1 MADKKQIEFMELYK
15 PIHDSFV
22 RFCAARSYGIIETED
37 LVSETIVQA
46 YSGFEKLREKKAFLS
61 FLFSIA
67 SNIIKNALRKKKNV
81 EMVYHLDHQL
91 EDKSHA
97 TLDAKAD
104 IELLYKA
111 LTRLP
116 DLQKEAIIL
125 FEISGFSI
133 QEIADMQKSG
143 ISSVKQRLKRGR
155 EKLSELLG
163 CNEISAESL
172 SKKSTILMNLF
183 F

>member
-1 MADKKQIEFMELYK
+1 MAIYE
-15 PIHDSFV
+15 PVHDSFV

-67 SNIIKNALRKKKNV
+67 GNIIKNALRKKKNV
-81 EMVYHLDHQL
+81 EMIYNLDL
-91 EDKSHA
+91 PIEDFSHSGM
-97 TLDAKAD
+97 DSKAD

-116 DLQKEAIIL
+116 DLQKEAVIL

-133 QEIADMQKSG
+133 QEIADLQKSG

-155 EKLSELLG
+155 EKLAELLG
-163 CNEISAESL
+163 CSEVSSESL
-172 SKKSTILMNLF
+172 QRKSTVLMNMF